1 MCENIFAG
9 WSTAGD
15 ALVGIEL
22 TLSYEIPKSTHA
34 RWHTRRGGGGES
46 NEETMGKTICN
57 ALYILLQVAALLHYC
72 QSIY

>member
-34 RWHTRRGGGGES
+34 RWHTRRGGGGGGGI
-46 NEETMGKTICN
+46 EEHRGKKICN
-57 ALYILLQVAALLHYC
+57 D
-72 QSIY
+72 